1 MGRLLALHCLERHIG
16 EQVELLYD
24 FIALCLLICRV
35 LREIDWADPLVLLQ
49 DLVWLLSQQSLSLLL
64 QQVT

>member
-1 MGRLLALHCLERHIG
+1 VDRLLALHRFERHVG
-16 EQVELLYD
+16 EQIELLYD
-24 FIALCLLICRV
+24 FIALCLLICSV

-49 DLVWLLSQQSLSLLL
+49 DLVWLLNQQSLSLLL